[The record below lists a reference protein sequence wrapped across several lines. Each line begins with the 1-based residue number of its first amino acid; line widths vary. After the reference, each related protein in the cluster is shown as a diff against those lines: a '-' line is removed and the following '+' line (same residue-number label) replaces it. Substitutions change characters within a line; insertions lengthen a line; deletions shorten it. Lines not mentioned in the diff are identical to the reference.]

1 MGFWGTGEA
10 GADMGPSPFIRHNR
24 HGDWRGNRGPPGMPG
39 RPYHDHQSR
48 HGPSEHSDEEDE
60 QSGGTVL
67 DAAKRRQL
75 PAWIREGL
83 EKMEREKMKQ
93 LERERMMKER
103 EAAAKKLKD
112 QEHLNAS
119 QLNEKEDGI
128 LASNLG
134 TIPKRSK
141 FESDSE
147 DEEDGNPEE
156 TNERSM
162 EWRAGV
168 GPLKRRKRS
177 RFQDASSPGSTSP
190 HEAASGVKSG
200 VGHPNGRRKI
210 SESLEDEADRGR
222 SPPPTLMSR
231 EEIMQETM
239 LKVRRLLTEV
249 LLEVTNEEMYLVAKE
264 VLSKAKSK

>member
-1 MGFWGTGEA
+1 PLDDKDSDLFTEASGSWGSWNNWQQTQHWGPGWHGPGVGTNATWTGTPSHPPPNHPHTHIAPPTGGKEPPSVSVSVPPPSHQMGSHFPFTPHNASGPMYGEHNHPPSFDYNHGAEGVDHFGQMGFWGTGEA

-141 FESDSE
+141 
-147 DEEDGNPEE
+147 
-156 TNERSM
+156 
-162 EWRAGV
+162 
-168 GPLKRRKRS
+168 
-177 RFQDASSPGSTSP
+177 
-190 HEAASGVKSG
+190 
-200 VGHPNGRRKI
+200 
-210 SESLEDEADRGR
+210 
-222 SPPPTLMSR
+222 
-231 EEIMQETM
+231 
-239 LKVRRLLTEV
+239 
-249 LLEVTNEEMYLVAKE
+249 
-264 VLSKAKSK
+264 